1 MIMVMTLLVADVVV
15 IEDLEVVEAVVVEV
29 EGEATQKIVQASK
42 LLTCCVC
49 KILFHI

>member
-1 MIMVMTLLVADVVV
+1 MVMTLLVVDVVV

-29 EGEATQKIVQASK
+29 EVEATRKIAQASK